1 MKKLFWI
8 LSVALFAFTACNTEG
23 PDSESAGIAM
33 IIKDSSLDYWQQ
45 IESTFRSVCQEKG
58 LNAYCISMSSN
69 TTYTEQIA
77 AVQELRKLNKNAL
90 KGIIFTPC
98 YGPNGEN
105 AEAEVADLAKER
117 SIPVIILDTHVKP
130 TGPLASCPFIG
141 TDNAGSGKDLAE
153 KVMAERVAAFAKA
166 NTPGTERGKA
176 FITIKPDTK
185 LVTVS
190 EPATSD
196 VLSELDNYDNF
207 VFFNG
212 STLADA
218 DVFSALK
225 KAGKSVYTFDIYEK
239 FLDELKQGDNYIKGI
254 MAQNTF
260 VMARK
265 AVEAVLTNA
274 REGELV
280 PIFYI
285 TSSNLKDS
293 DVEPFL
299 RYYNKK

>member
-8 LSVALFAFTACNTEG
+8 LPVALFAFTACNTEG
-23 PDSESAGIAM
+23 PDSEPAGIAM
-33 IIKDSSLDYWQQ
+33 ILKNNSLDYWQQ
-45 IESTFRSVCQEKG
+45 IESTFRSVCEEKG
-58 LNAYCISMSSN
+58 LKAYCSSMSSN

-77 AVQELRKLNKNAL
+77 AVQELRKLKKNAL

-117 SIPVIILDTHVKP
+117 GIPVIILDTHVKT

-153 KVMAERVAAFAKA
+153 KIMSGSVVAFAKA
-166 NTPGTERGKA
+166 NTPGAERGEA
-176 FITIKPDTK
+176 FKTIKPATK
-185 LVTVS
+185 LVIVS
-190 EPATSD
+190 EPATSK
-196 VLSELDNYDNF
+196 VISELDDYDDF

-212 STLADA
+212 SMLA
-218 DVFSALK
+218 DVFPTLK
-225 KAGKSVYTFDIYEK
+225 AAGKSVYTFDIYEE
-239 FLDELKQGDNYIKGI
+239 FLDELMQGDNCIKGI

-280 PIFYI
+280 PTFYI
-285 TSSNLKDS
+285 TSSNLS
-293 DVEPFL
+293 DPDVQPFL

>member
-166 NTPGTERGKA
+166 NTPGTERGEA
-176 FITIKPDTK
+176 FKTIKPATK
-185 LVTVS
+185 LVIVS
-190 EPATSD
+190 EPATSK
-196 VLSELDNYDNF
+196 VISELDDYDDF

-212 STLADA
+212 SMLA
-218 DVFSALK
+218 DVFPTLK
-225 KAGKSVYTFDIYEK
+225 AAGKSVYTFDIYEE
-239 FLDELKQGDNYIKGI
+239 FLDELMQGDNCIKGI

-280 PIFYI
+280 PTFYI
-285 TSSNLKDS
+285 TSSNLS
-293 DVEPFL
+293 DPDVQPFL